1 MLGETKERKNAN
13 IRSSTTIQP
22 LSVYTC
28 HTMCNRA
35 RLHIQ
40 LDDEFPDLATGKRH
54 TRLLNGAGA
63 AHSLE
68 CKKHAPATFQVKN
81 NEYIVKILKCSH
93 GPFNYTKCP
102 CKNIKI
108 SPKAKLFFLSF
119 LKLKTLFNYIWK
131 LRKSE

>member
-1 MLGETKERKNAN
+1 
-13 IRSSTTIQP
+13 
-22 LSVYTC
+22 
-28 HTMCNRA
+28 MCNRA

-54 TRLLNGAGA
+54 THLLNGAGA

-68 CKKHAPATFQVKN
+68 CEKHAPATFQVKN
-81 NEYIVKILKCSH
+81 NKYIVKILKRFH

-108 SPKAKLFFLSF
+108 SPKAKLFFFLSF
-119 LKLKTLFNYIWK
+119 LRLKTLFDYI
-131 LRKSE
+131 

>member
-1 MLGETKERKNAN
+1 VHFSCQERQKKEKNAN

-40 LDDEFPDLATGKRH
+40 LDDEFPNLATGKRH

-63 AHSLE
+63 THSLE
-68 CKKHAPATFQVKN
+68 CEKHALATFQVKN
-81 NEYIVKILKCSH
+81 NEYIVKILKRSH

-108 SPKAKLFFLSF
+108 SPKAKFFFFFYLF
-119 LKLKTLFNYIWK
+119 
-131 LRKSE
+131 